1 MTVGRI
7 CQREVDL
14 AQATEPVR
22 AAAQRMES
30 RNVGSL
36 VVIDEGER
44 PMGILTDRDLALR
57 VVAGGLDADA
67 TLVAQVMTPQ
77 PRTVSEE
84 TPIEDALGLMRS
96 ASVRRLPV
104 VDRKGR
110 LVGVVSLDDILSLLA
125 EEFEEVGKLLERTSP
140 RALADI

>member
-22 AAAQRMES
+22 AAARRMES

-36 VVIDEGER
+36 VVIDEAER

-57 VVAGGLDADA
+57 IVAGGLDADA
-67 TLVAQVMTPQ
+67 TVVVQVMTPQ
-77 PRTVSEE
+77 PRTVSED

-110 LVGVVSLDDILSLLA
+110 LVGVLSLDDILSLLA

>member
-1 MTVGRI
+1 M
-7 CQREVDL
+7 
-14 AQATEPVR
+14 
-22 AAAQRMES
+22 
-30 RNVGSL
+30 
-36 VVIDEGER
+36 GE
-44 PMGILTDRDLALR
+44 
-57 VVAGGLDADA
+57 GLDADA

-77 PRTVSEE
+77 PRTVSED

>member
-22 AAAQRMES
+22 VAARRMES

-44 PMGILTDRDLALR
+44 PMGILTDRDLVLR
-57 VVAGGLDADA
+57 VVAEGLDADA
-67 TLVAQVMTPQ
+67 TLVAQVMTSQ
-77 PRTVSEE
+77 PRTVSED